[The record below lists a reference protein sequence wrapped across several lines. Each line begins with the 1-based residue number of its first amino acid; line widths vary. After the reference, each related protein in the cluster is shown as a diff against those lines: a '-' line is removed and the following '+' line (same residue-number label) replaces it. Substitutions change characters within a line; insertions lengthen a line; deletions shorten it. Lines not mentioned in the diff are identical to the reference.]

1 LSFIHFVD
9 FTDRIRK
16 NTENSLVTFKIY
28 FGDYDARID
37 GFFGL
42 PEAELYFEVDYWDC
56 VTS

>member
-9 FTDRIRK
+9 FSDRIRK
-16 NTENSLVTFKIY
+16 NSKHSLVTFKIY
-28 FGDYDARID
+28 FGNYDACID

-42 PEAELYFEVDYWDC
+42 SKAELYFEIDYWDC